1 MITKINPTTTKN
13 VDSKKLKEELP
24 EIYDKYTKV
33 SNKKGYVKITVRADK
48 NIVEE
53 IKEEITSNKNID
65 NSKKSA
71 LAALGL

>member
-1 MITKINPTTTKN
+1 MPEIAEQYTKI
-13 VDSKKLKEELP
+13 
-24 EIYDKYTKV
+24 

-48 NIVEE
+48 NVVEE